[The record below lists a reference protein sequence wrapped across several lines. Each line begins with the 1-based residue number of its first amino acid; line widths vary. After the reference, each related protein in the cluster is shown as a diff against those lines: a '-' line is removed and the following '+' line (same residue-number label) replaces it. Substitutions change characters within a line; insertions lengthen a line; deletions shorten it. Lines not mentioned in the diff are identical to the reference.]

1 MSKKDKGKEASS
13 RILLL
18 GELDHTVKLK
28 HKEYEEQL
36 YQLQVD
42 LVRLQRLVVDAKLRV
57 VLVFE
62 GMDAAGKGGAIKRLV
77 QFLDPRGVEV
87 HPIGAPNY
95 QEMLNHYLRRFWQR
109 LPAKGRIAIFD
120 RSWYGRMLVE
130 PIEGLCGSDE
140 YERAAHEICE
150 FERVLADDDYCLVK
164 FWLHI
169 DKEEQLS
176 RFKARSE
183 DPLKKW
189 KITEN
194 DWRNREKFD
203 QYVEYANRMF
213 AATDTDYAPWH
224 LVAGNDKRHARI
236 RVAQTVVSVLDA
248 FPFP

>member
-1 MSKKDKGKEASS
+1 MSGKDKQQNGGHRMLK
-13 RILLL
+13 L
-18 GELDHTVKLK
+18 GDLDHTVKLK
-28 HKEYEEQL
+28 RKEYEEHL
-36 YQLQVD
+36 YHLQVD
-42 LVRLQRLVVDAKLRV
+42 LVRLQRLVVEAKLRV
-57 VLVFE
+57 VLIFE

-95 QEMLNHYLRRFWQR
+95 QELLHHYLRRFWQR

-130 PIEGLCGSDE
+130 PIEGLCSDDE
-140 YERAAHEICE
+140 YERAAREICE
-150 FERVLADDDYCLVK
+150 FERVLADDGYCLVK

-176 RFKARSE
+176 RFEARGE

-189 KITEN
+189 KITKD
-194 DWRNREKFD
+194 DWRNRKKFD
-203 QYVEYANRMF
+203 QYVEYADRMF
-213 AATDTDYAPWH
+213 VATDTDFAPWH

-236 RVAQTVVSVLDA
+236 TVAQTVVSVLDKVKND
-248 FPFP
+248 